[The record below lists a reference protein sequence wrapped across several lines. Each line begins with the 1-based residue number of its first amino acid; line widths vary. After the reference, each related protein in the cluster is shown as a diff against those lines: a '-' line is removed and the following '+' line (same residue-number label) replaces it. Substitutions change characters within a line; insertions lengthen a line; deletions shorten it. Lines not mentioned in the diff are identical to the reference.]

1 MPKEIIRKPV
11 NKCFNYPNC
20 NNEAT
25 TEFCPE
31 CLMNGGIKVKET
43 KGGLTKQ
50 DLINVFS
57 VAREKKLPFVF
68 VSIEA
73 EGIKEVIAVPSESFV
88 AKEKFYNKAYS
99 DELVHVMNSKVR
111 ITNIIAGET
120 EALHYI

>member
-1 MPKEIIRKPV
+1 MA

-31 CLMNGGIKVKET
+31 CLMNGGIKVNESKD
-43 KGGLTKQ
+43 GLTKE
-50 DLINVFS
+50 DLINLFS
-57 VAREKKLPFVF
+57 VARDKQLPFVF

-73 EGIKEVIAVPSESFV
+73 EGVKEVIAVPSESFD
-88 AKEKFYNKAYS
+88 AKEKFYNNAYS

-111 ITNIIAGET
+111 ITNVIAGDVA
-120 EALHYI
+120 ALLYI